1 MGHLRNTQYFTEP
14 HNSRERAPILL
25 GTCAL
30 HRCTGQGVM
39 RVELVDVL
47 PREQLNRHIDR
58 WRSRSPVKEIEGEQK
73 KDLSVFLGKERHSRN
88 QARIRKPQFATCF
101 RATAI
106 ACRKAHVASSC
117 LFEGAEGSQDCV
129 IVNACNKSAALGHR
143 LEMTAG
149 KLKGTNK
156 LAA

>member
-1 MGHLRNTQYFTEP
+1 MGHLRHTQYFTGP
-14 HNSRERAPILL
+14 HNYESA
-25 GTCAL
+25 
-30 HRCTGQGVM
+30 
-39 RVELVDVL
+39 
-47 PREQLNRHIDR
+47 
-58 WRSRSPVKEIEGEQK
+58 RSYPLRNLRSPPLHWSWCHAGRTRPPVKKIEGEQK
-73 KDLSVFLGKERHSRN
+73 KALSVFLGKERHSRN